1 MSASDTVPLTPLV
14 QSGTIGTM
22 TLPVPMMLGDFT
34 IPLSPDKWNQVIEL
48 QLPDGKKVFLFLI
61 SLNKIIKFIFSD
73 DY

>member
-1 MSASDTVPLTPLV
+1 
-14 QSGTIGTM
+14 M

-34 IPLSPDKWNQVIEL
+34 IPLSPDKWNQVVEL
-48 QLPDGKKVFLFLI
+48 QLPDGKKVFGFFFI